1 MPASMT
7 VGSRSPVRQFL
18 DTSPIGL
25 FVGGQW
31 IAASGS
37 RSFSTFDPGSGEK
50 LAEISSA
57 NAEDVDAAVRAA
69 KSSFYKS
76 SWSSISPTER
86 AVYLHRLAGLVE
98 EHRDELAEIESLDVG
113 KPFSQARSDV
123 DNFSQTM
130 RYYSDLAVQIQYR
143 EPLAVSDHEA
153 RTVRQPLG
161 VCGFIFPWNFPLL
174 LAGWG
179 ISPALAAGNTVV
191 IKPAEETS
199 LSTLYLMKLVHES
212 GIPDGVVNVV
222 TGPGESTG
230 AALASHPDL
239 AKLSFTGSPE
249 VGRLVAESCG
259 RNLVPVKLELGG
271 KGAAV
276 VFDDVEIDLTA
287 AALSRAIT
295 LNTGQVCCTASRW
308 VVHEKIYY
316 HFVDAVLSQLKK
328 IRIGYWDDP
337 TTEMGPL
344 VSAKQRSRVLGYLE
358 KGREEGADVVLEGGV
373 AEVPGKNGGFYVKPA
388 LLAGSAD
395 NIACQEEIFGPVPYL
410 LKFRDE
416 QEAVDLVNTTRYGLA
431 NSVWTN
437 DLQRA
442 NRVAESM
449 VAGNSWINAH
459 NVFPLGVPYGGLNLS
474 GMGGGVLGPKTLLDF
489 LRHVSIVRPL
499 G

>member
-1 MPASMT
+1 MQTNKAVESKT
-7 VGSRSPVRQFL
+7 PVQMFL
-18 DTSPIGL
+18 DQNPINL

-31 IAASGS
+31 VAASGN
-37 RSFSTFDPGSGEK
+37 RSFATFDPGSGEK
-50 LAEISSA
+50 LADVA
-57 NAEDVDAAVRAA
+57 NATEEDVDAAVRAA
-69 KSSFYKS
+69 KMAFHKS
-76 SWSSISPTER
+76 GWRTISPSER
-86 AVYLHRLAGLVE
+86 AVYLHRLADLVE
-98 EHRDELAEIESLDVG
+98 AHRDELAEIESLDVG

-123 DNFSQTM
+123 DNFSKTM
-130 RYYSDLAVQIQYR
+130 RYYADLSVHIQYH
-143 EPLAVSDHEA
+143 EPLAVSHHEA
-153 RTVRQPLG
+153 RIVRQPYG

-191 IKPAEETS
+191 IKPAEDTS
-199 LSTLYLMKLVHES
+199 LSTLYLMKLVRES

-230 AALASHPDL
+230 AALASHPGL

-271 KGAAV
+271 KGAAI
-276 VFDDVEIDLTA
+276 VFDDVEIDMTA

-308 VVHEKIYY
+308 IVHEKIYY
-316 HFVDAVLSQLKK
+316 QFVDAVLSQFKK

-337 TTEMGPL
+337 NTEMGPL

-358 KGREEGADVVLEGGV
+358 KGRNEGADLLLEGGP
-373 AEVPGKNGGFYVKPA
+373 AEVPGKKGGFYVKPA
-388 LLAGSAD
+388 LLAGRAG
-395 NIACQEEIFGPVPYL
+395 NIACREEIFGPVPYL

-416 QEAVDLVNTTRYGLA
+416 DEAVGLVNSTRYGLA

-442 NRVAESM
+442 NRVAVSM

-459 NVFPLGVPYGGLNLS
+459 NVFPHGVPYAGLNSS
-474 GMGGGVLGPKTLLDF
+474 GMGGGVLGPNTLFDY
-489 LRHVSIVRPL
+489 LRHLSVVRPL
-499 G
+499 